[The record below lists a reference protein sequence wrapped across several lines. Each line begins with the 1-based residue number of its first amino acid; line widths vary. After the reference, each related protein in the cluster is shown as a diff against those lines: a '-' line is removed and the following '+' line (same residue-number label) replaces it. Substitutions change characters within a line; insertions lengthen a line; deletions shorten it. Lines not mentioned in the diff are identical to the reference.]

1 MEQDPKLEKPT
12 EDDKKRYLEEDFFYE
27 VKMFMYSFEQLTKP
41 SNIGEEHKASVT
53 YINIPSIQRALESG
67 FGDAFFLNMALETFL
82 LHARNLREFFYGDR
96 KKFPDD
102 VRSSDLLD
110 QWETLRP
117 KESMEIERIR
127 DQAGEELAHLTYKRM
142 HGTPPGK
149 EWSYRKIFSEFL
161 EVIRIFLKNLPE
173 KYFNKNL
180 IILMAEVKRFP
191 GHA

>member
-1 MEQDPKLEKPT
+1 MNQNLKLEEPT
-12 EDDKKRYLEEDFFYE
+12 DDDKKRYLEEHFFYE
-27 VKMFMYSFEQLTKP
+27 VRMLMYSFEQLTKS
-41 SNIGEEHKASVT
+41 SNIGGEHKTSFTDVST
-53 YINIPSIQRALESG
+53 PGIQQAWESG
-67 FGDAFFLNMALETFL
+67 SRDILFLNMALETFL

-96 KKFPDD
+96 KRFPDD
-102 VRSSDLLD
+102 ARSSDFSDL
-110 QWETLRP
+110 WETLRP

-191 GHA
+191 DHA